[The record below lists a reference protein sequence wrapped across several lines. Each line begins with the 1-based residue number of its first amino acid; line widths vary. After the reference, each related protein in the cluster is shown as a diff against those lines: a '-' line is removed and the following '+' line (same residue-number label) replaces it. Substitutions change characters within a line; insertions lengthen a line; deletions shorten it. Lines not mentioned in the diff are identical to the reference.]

1 MDPCCL
7 EVSSQPLIC
16 ADSRAIELYL
26 YVNLKKLFFYCFGS
40 ADYTFV
46 FQLES
51 SSKVSSHLQAEPRM
65 AREHSIPLAQL
76 PGMSLI
82 SIYALA
88 VGEENA
94 AGHRVVTAP
103 TNGACGIIPA
113 VIKYSLKELILKNF
127 HGVAPR
133 LKYESVEHATVQAP
147 RDFLLTAALVGMLY
161 KHNASISGAES
172 GCQVWILRVQLS
184 WPIPYNIALC
194 CMVSIK

>member
-1 MDPCCL
+1 MDR
-7 EVSSQPLIC
+7 Q
-16 ADSRAIELYL
+16 
-26 YVNLKKLFFYCFGS
+26 
-40 ADYTFV
+40 
-46 FQLES
+46 
-51 SSKVSSHLQAEPRM
+51 
-65 AREHSIPLAQL
+65 HSIPLAQL

-94 AGHRVVTAP
+94 AGHKVVTAP

-133 LKYESVEHATVQAP
+133 LKYDSIDHATIQAP
-147 RDFLLTAALVGMLY
+147 RDFLLTAALVGMLF

-172 GCQVWILRVQLS
+172 GCQVGIYLPL
-184 WPIPYNIALC
+184 PAE
-194 CMVSIK
+194 